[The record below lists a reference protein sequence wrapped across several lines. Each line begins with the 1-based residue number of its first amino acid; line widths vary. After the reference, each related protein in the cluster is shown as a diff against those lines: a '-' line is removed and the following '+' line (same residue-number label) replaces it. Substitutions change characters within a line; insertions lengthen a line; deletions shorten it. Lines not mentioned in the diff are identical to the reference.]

1 MGKILDRGNAVQ
13 VPPEELHTPEDGQ
26 VWNLPHFGV
35 YHPRKPEQI
44 RAVFDSSAEFQG
56 VSLNKELLSGP
67 DQINSLL
74 GVLVRF
80 RQENVALTCDI
91 EQMFHSFRVNP
102 EHRNFLRFLWF
113 KDNDPLKEIVEH
125 RMVVHLFGN
134 VSSPAVATFGMRR
147 TAEDGEEKFGLEAKE
162 FVCNDFYVDDGLTS
176 RPTDQETVEL
186 LRNTQAMLATAR
198 LRLHKVVSNSKP
210 VMEATPAEDRGK
222 NVRDIDFQHEPLPN
236 QRSLGV
242 QWDLE
247 DDTFTFHV
255 TLEERPFTRR
265 GVLSVINAV
274 YDPLGLAAP
283 VVLKGKLLLRE
294 LMAKEKKGN
303 DASVSWDDPLP
314 ERLRHQWQSWR
325 DALTNLENVSVPR
338 CYHPKDFGHVVRSEI
353 HSFSDASKDGVGV
366 ATYLRQVD
374 ESGQVSLAFLYGQAK
389 LTPTHPTTIPRL
401 ELCGAVLSALSVKK
415 MSKELSIPIH
425 EVVFYTDSKV
435 VLGYIQN
442 DSRRFYVYVAN
453 RVQIIRSVSDPFQW
467 RYIDTALNPADLATR
482 GVPAEHLKNS
492 KWLVGPEFLRQPLPD
507 FPHHFDEISLS
518 AQDPEVRSQVV
529 TYIAEVSKI
538 PGLGSER
545 FSRFSSFTSLRRA
558 LANLIV
564 KVKEHRATNGG
575 CAPAI
580 QNESGNDTS
589 QTRTDRK
596 ERPRP
601 PSLAEMTQA
610 ETIMI
615 KTVQNECLKKEIN
628 LVRELKKTED
638 RDTARRNKNALK
650 RSNLYRLNPFMD
662 SEGVLRVGGRLHLSH
677 LSFSEKHPILL
688 PKSHYLSQLIVR
700 HHHERVH
707 HQGRQI
713 THGAVRNAGF
723 WILGGHGVVSKVISS
738 CVTCRKLRG
747 ASLTQHMAD
756 LPTDRTETPPP
767 FTNVGLDVFGPWII
781 QTRKLR
787 GGALNSKRWGLV
799 FTCLNSRAV
808 HIEVLE
814 SMDTSAFICA
824 LRRFLSIRGPV
835 VRIRCDRGSNFIG
848 AKSELEQALHD
859 MDEGPLKAYLTDQGC
874 EWCFNPPHA
883 SHFGGVWERQIG
895 TIRRVLDA
903 ILLEL
908 GKPQLTH
915 ELLTTLLAEVAAIV
929 NARPIST
936 IPSDV
941 DDPQPLSPAM
951 LLTMKSRPL
960 LPLPGNFIPQDL
972 YARRR

>member
-1 MGKILDRGNAVQ
+1 M
-13 VPPEELHTPEDGQ
+13 
-26 VWNLPHFGV
+26 
-35 YHPRKPEQI
+35 
-44 RAVFDSSAEFQG
+44 
-56 VSLNKELLSGP
+56 
-67 DQINSLL
+67 
-74 GVLVRF
+74 
-80 RQENVALTCDI
+80 
-91 EQMFHSFRVNP
+91 
-102 EHRNFLRFLWF
+102 
-113 KDNDPLKEIVEH
+113 
-125 RMVVHLFGN
+125 
-134 VSSPAVATFGMRR
+134 
-147 TAEDGEEKFGLEAKE
+147 
-162 FVCNDFYVDDGLTS
+162 
-176 RPTDQETVEL
+176 
-186 LRNTQAMLATAR
+186 
-198 LRLHKVVSNSKP
+198 
-210 VMEATPAEDRGK
+210 
-222 NVRDIDFQHEPLPN
+222 
-236 QRSLGV
+236 
-242 QWDLE
+242 
-247 DDTFTFHV
+247 
-255 TLEERPFTRR
+255 
-265 GVLSVINAV
+265 
-274 YDPLGLAAP
+274 
-283 VVLKGKLLLRE
+283 
-294 LMAKEKKGN
+294 
-303 DASVSWDDPLP
+303 
-314 ERLRHQWQSWR
+314 
-325 DALTNLENVSVPR
+325 PR

-353 HSFSDASKDGVGV
+353 HSFSDASKDGIGV

-415 MSKELSIPIH
+415 LSKELSIPIH

-453 RVQIIRSVSDPFQW
+453 RVQIIRSVSDPSQW

-507 FPHHFDEISLS
+507 FPHHFHEISLIL
-518 AQDPEVRSQVV
+518 QDPEVRSQVV
-529 TYIAEVSKI
+529 TCIAEVSKI

-677 LSFSEKHPILL
+677 LSFSEKYPILL

-738 CVTCRKLRG
+738 CVTCKKLRG

-781 QTRKLR
+781 QTR
-787 GGALNSKRWGLV
+787 N
-799 FTCLNSRAV
+799 
-808 HIEVLE
+808 
-814 SMDTSAFICA
+814 
-824 LRRFLSIRGPV
+824 
-835 VRIRCDRGSNFIG
+835 
-848 AKSELEQALHD
+848 
-859 MDEGPLKAYLTDQGC
+859 
-874 EWCFNPPHA
+874 
-883 SHFGGVWERQIG
+883 
-895 TIRRVLDA
+895 
-903 ILLEL
+903 
-908 GKPQLTH
+908 
-915 ELLTTLLAEVAAIV
+915 
-929 NARPIST
+929 
-936 IPSDV
+936 
-941 DDPQPLSPAM
+941 
-951 LLTMKSRPL
+951 
-960 LPLPGNFIPQDL
+960 
-972 YARRR
+972 